1 MTNIVDDVRTFTI
14 AVEIPEG
21 FLKIVSFDYTKSA
34 TPGETIDI
42 CWGTVQNQGGSDT
55 VFLELVDKDT
65 GEIVDSWS
73 GVLDAGETYDF
84 VFIGTMPN
92 RNWNL
97 ELRAGHIE

>member
-1 MTNIVDDVRTFTI
+1 MTYVVDDTRTFTI
-14 AVEIPEG
+14 EVEMPEG
-21 FLKIVSFDYTKSA
+21 FLKIISFDYTKSA
-34 TPGETIDI
+34 TPGDTIDI
-42 CWGTVQNQGGSDT
+42 CYGTVQNQGGVDS

-73 GVLDAGETYDF
+73 GVLSAGETYDF
-84 VFIGTMPN
+84 LFRGTMPN